1 MISNRDLRSLR
12 ILDLWLQ
19 QIDTEGV
26 MPLFQQEAKEYNL
39 RGLSTVEWS
48 NEPEHLRKIV
58 QDQDFSYFHGLET
71 KASILSIFQWTWEKD
86 ERMLL
91 QKIYQYILAR
101 PRSTGVGE
109 IPLVS
114 AMIEFV
120 HVVPPLSTTFAD
132 VDAWTNRESPIYS
145 TLVEGAPK
153 LLLALIT
160 SAEEVPGLVVE
171 PFKRL
176 LSHVPYMTLSDFATL
191 LRMASLTI
199 RSSDTALDILMGSL
213 ESESVRLLVARPTI
227 KQHFVKSLIG
237 LALDHVEEARNA
249 RVSKEILLDLV
260 RGKDEGTVVS
270 RMRIDAKL
278 STPLQQSDHV
288 CLMTATSSKNSL
300 IQRTYRI
307 DAIVKTSE
315 QGQITL
321 ECYHAIPPYV
331 EDCSWKVTH
340 CGSFVTTQA
349 MMDAI
354 CSFAMDSAV
363 RCPVQK
369 LLLGLPDDSVEE
381 SETMSG
387 DNLTREDLNDSQNAA
402 LHAAV
407 SSPLTLLWGP
417 PGTGKSH
424 TIVAILQELLLL
436 DPSRRILV
444 AAPTHN
450 AVDNVMR
457 KYVEKVGDL
466 GNPIRV
472 STDVSS
478 NAVSLLKPG

>member
-71 KASILSIFQWTWEKD
+71 KASILSTFQWIWEKD

-91 QKIYQYILAR
+91 RKIYQHILAQ

-109 IPLVS
+109 ITLVS

-120 HVVPPLSTTFAD
+120 HVAPPLSITFAD
-132 VDAWTNRESPIYS
+132 LDDWTNTESPIYIV
-145 TLVEGAPK
+145 LIEGAPK

-171 PFKRL
+171 PFRRL

-191 LRMASLTI
+191 VRMASLTI
-199 RSSDTALDILMGSL
+199 RSSDTALDILMSSL

-237 LALDHVEEARNA
+237 LALDHIEEARGA
-249 RVSKEILLDLV
+249 RVSKEFLLDLV
-260 RGKDEGTVVS
+260 RGKDKDTVVS
-270 RMRIDAKL
+270 HIRIDAKM

-288 CLMTATSSKNSL
+288 GLITAISPKNSL

-307 DAIVKTSE
+307 DAIVKTFE

-331 EDCSWKVTH
+331 EECSWKLTH

-349 MMDAI
+349 MMDAT
-354 CSFAMDSAV
+354 CSFATESAV
-363 RCPVQK
+363 RCPIQK

-381 SETMSG
+381 SEKLSG
-387 DNLTREDLNDSQNAA
+387 DDLIREDLNDSQNAA
-402 LHAAV
+402 LNAAL
-407 SSPLTLLWGP
+407 SGPLTLLWGP

-424 TIVAILQELLLL
+424 TIVAILQELLLS
-436 DPSRRILV
+436 DSSRRILV

-466 GNPIRV
+466 GSPIRV
-472 STDVSS
+472 STDVGSS
-478 NAVSLLKPG
+478 TVLLLRAS